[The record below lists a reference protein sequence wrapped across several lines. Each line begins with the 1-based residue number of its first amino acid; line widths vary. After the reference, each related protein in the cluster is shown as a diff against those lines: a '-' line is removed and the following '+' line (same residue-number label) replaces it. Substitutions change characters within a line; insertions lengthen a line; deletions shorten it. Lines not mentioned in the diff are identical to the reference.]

1 MINIGNKER
10 KMAKRIGIDVGGTN
24 VKIALVDDNGKIIY
38 SNSVPTYAKMGYE
51 YTVNNIKQAI
61 RDLMKETNTTTSDI
75 EGIGFDFPGQV
86 DCKTGV
92 VKLAPNIPGWVNVPI
107 AQMIEDEFHIPT
119 RIDNDVRCAALG
131 ELKFGA
137 GRGCENFICI
147 TVGTGIGSGIVI
159 NGKVVR
165 GATNAAGELGHIKLQ
180 MNGGPICGCGDTGC
194 LEAFAS
200 GPAIVAMAQ
209 DYIKGG
215 KSTKFREMA
224 AAEGGEITPYMVA
237 KAAEEGDPVAK
248 RIFEIVGEYIGIG
261 LTSVINLLNPERV
274 IIGGGVA
281 ESGELLLAPIRKTIK
296 ERAMVVAGNA
306 VEIVPAQLGNS
317 AGVIG
322 ASMLIEG

>member
-1 MINIGNKER
+1 
-10 KMAKRIGIDVGGTN
+10 MAKRIGIDVGGTN

-61 RDLMKETNTTTSDI
+61 KDVMKETNTAPSDI

-209 DYIKGG
+209 EYIKGG

-224 AAEGGEITPYMVA
+224 AVEGGEITPYMVA

-281 ESGELLLAPIRKTIK
+281 ESGELLLGPIRKTIK